1 MWSKQ
6 KQFSWFFSEFIIL
19 FTFSYFI
26 YNDLNLR
33 AAPSWNGMQV
43 FSVQQLVSPPP
54 LNIYIYIFFFE
65 QSAPCP
71 KFITISGEA
80 NILRHLDAAPLFPL
94 QTKIIP
100 KSSSQNTNQ
109 PLVSLWIMYF
119 ELQMFGSTYIY
130 INTFYPFSSKIM
142 ILKEIIK

>member
-54 LNIYIYIFFFE
+54 LNIYIYIFFFWTI
-65 QSAPCP
+65 CP
-71 KFITISGEA
+71 LSQIHHDFWRGK
-80 NILRHLDAAPLFPL
+80 HLAPLGCCTTLSFADKNN
-94 QTKIIP
+94 TKVIQSKH
-100 KSSSQNTNQ
+100 KSTFGVTVNY
-109 PLVSLWIMYF
+109 VLWTADVWKHLHLYK
-119 ELQMFGSTYIY
+119 YILS
-130 INTFYPFSSKIM
+130 FFF
-142 ILKEIIK
+142 